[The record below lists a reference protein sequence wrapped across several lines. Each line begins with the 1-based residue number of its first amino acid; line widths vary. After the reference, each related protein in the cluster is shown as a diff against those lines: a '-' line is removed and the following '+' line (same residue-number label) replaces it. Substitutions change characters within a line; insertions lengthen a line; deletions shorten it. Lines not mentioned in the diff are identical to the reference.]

1 MATTWFDHCPFC
13 RIVHGQTDTPILY
26 QDDLVTAFPDIRPIA
41 PYHFLIVP
49 NVHLESVNEVEP
61 AHEAALGR
69 MFSVARR
76 LAEEHRIAHSGYRLI
91 VNTGPDAGQ
100 SVFHL
105 HMHFIAGRHMPF
117 RA

>member
-1 MATTWFDHCPFC
+1 MTDAWMDGCPFC
-13 RIVHGQTDTPILY
+13 RIVRGETDTRILY

-76 LAEEHRIAHSGYRLI
+76 LAEDYHVTHSGYRLI
-91 VNTGPDAGQ
+91 VNTGPHAGQ

>member
-1 MATTWFDHCPFC
+1 MTDVWMEACPFC
-13 RIVHGQTDTPILY
+13 RIVRGQTDTRILY

-41 PYHFLIVP
+41 PLHFLIVP
-49 NVHLESVNEVEP
+49 NVHLESVNAVE
-61 AHEAALGR
+61 AGHEAALGR
-69 MFSVARR
+69 MFTVARH
-76 LAEEHRIAHSGYRLI
+76 LAETYHVTQSGYRLI
-91 VNTGPDAGQ
+91 VNTGPHAGQ